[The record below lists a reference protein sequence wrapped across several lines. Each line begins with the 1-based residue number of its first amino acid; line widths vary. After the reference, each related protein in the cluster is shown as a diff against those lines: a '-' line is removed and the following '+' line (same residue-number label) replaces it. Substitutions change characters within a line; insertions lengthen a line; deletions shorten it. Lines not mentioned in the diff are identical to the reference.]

1 MVPDRTSFRS
11 EFEVRTQLVNID
23 AVASQAL
30 QTLLFQADRE
40 GRYLDDLELLRL
52 RQLRND
58 PELIES
64 LKTLRDEAEDIVNTA
79 RQVLLTTFPNIT
91 EPGGGLYP
99 PSRASACWRDL
110 WHFLRCMTYGI
121 ALGHLTYTNSHGL
134 DRLRQLYQKLKVPLD
149 AMVVG
154 LEAVRDQ
161 SLVRLT
167 PQQAAQQR
175 PYFNHL
181 IDQMRSFQEVA

>member
-1 MVPDRTSFRS
+1 MVPDGVSSRP

-23 AVASQAL
+23 VVASQAL

-40 GRYLDDLELLRL
+40 GRYLNDWELIQLG
-52 RQLRND
+52 QLRDD
-58 PELIES
+58 PDLIES
-64 LKTLRDEAEDIVNTA
+64 LRTLRDQSEDIVNTA
-79 RQVLLTTFPNIT
+79 RQVLLTVFPSLT

-99 PSRASACWRDL
+99 PDRAIACWRDL

-121 ALGHLTYTNSHGL
+121 ALGEVSYTNSHGL

-154 LEAVRDQ
+154 LEAVRDE
-161 SLVRLT
+161 SLARLSD
-167 PQQAAQQR
+167 QQAVQQR

>member
-1 MVPDRTSFRS
+1 MVPDGISSRP

-23 AVASQAL
+23 AVASHAL

-40 GRYLDDLELLRL
+40 GRYLNDWELLQIG
-52 RQLRND
+52 QLRDD
-58 PELIES
+58 PDLIET
-64 LKTLRDEAEDIVNTA
+64 LKTLRDESEDIVNTA
-79 RQVLLTTFPNIT
+79 RRVLLTMFPSLT

-99 PSRASACWRDL
+99 PTRATACWRDL

-121 ALGHLTYTNSHGL
+121 ALGQPSYTNPHGL

-154 LEAVRDQ
+154 LEAVRDE
-161 SLVRLT
+161 SLARLT
-167 PQQAAQQR
+167 FQQAARQK